1 MKLPKPSPKLNPK
14 LNEGGMQLAGPDDQP
29 VTNEFVVLCDMLKF
43 DGAKVLELGCG
54 AAEKTR
60 LIAERTDVSAIV
72 AAEVDRIQHTKNLE
86 IRDLPKV
93 TFAAFGAEAIEAPDA
108 FFDIVILF
116 KSLHHIPAALLD
128 QSFAEMFRVLRPGG
142 HVYISEPVF
151 EGELN
156 EVIRLF
162 NDEEVVRK
170 GAFAAIGRAVES
182 GQFQLV
188 EERFFRNIV
197 KLASFAQFEQGLI
210 NVTHSER
217 NVSPELLVRI
227 RERFEGLRKSEGF
240 VFEVPNRVDLLVKR

>member
-1 MKLPKPSPKLNPK
+1 MNMPKWKPS
-14 LNEGGMQLAGPDDQP
+14 GMQIAGPDDQP
-29 VTNEFVVLCDMLKF
+29 VTNECLVLGEMLRF
-43 DGAKVLELGCG
+43 DGARVLELGCG

-60 LIAERTDVSAIV
+60 LIAERTGVSAIV
-72 AAEVDRIQHTKNLE
+72 ASEVDQIQHAKNLE
-86 IRDLPKV
+86 IRALPKV
-93 TFAAFGAEAIEAPDA
+93 SFAAFGAEAIDAPDA
-108 FFDIVILF
+108 SFDIVIMF
-116 KSLHHIPAALLD
+116 QSLHHVPAALLD
-128 QSFAEMFRVLRPGG
+128 QSFAEMFRVLRSGG

-151 EGELN
+151 AGEFN

-162 NDEEVVRK
+162 NDEEVVRQ

-182 GQFQLV
+182 GRFQLV

-227 RERFEGLRKSEGF
+227 RERFESFRKPEGF
-240 VFEVPNRVDLLVKR
+240 VFEVPNRVDLLVKL

>member
-1 MKLPKPSPKLNPK
+1 MNMSKRKPS
-14 LNEGGMQLAGPDDQP
+14 GMQIAGPVDQR
-29 VTNEFVVLCDMLKF
+29 VTNEFHVLGEMLKF
-43 DGAKVLELGCG
+43 EGANVLELGCG

-60 LIAERTDVSAIV
+60 LIAERTGVSAIV
-72 AAEVDRIQHTKNLE
+72 AAEVDRIQHARNLE

-93 TFAAFGAEAIEAPDA
+93 TFAAFGAESIEALDES
-108 FFDIVILF
+108 FDIIILF
-116 KSLHHIPAALLD
+116 KSLHHVPAALLD
-128 QSFAEMFRVLRPGG
+128 QSFVEMFRVLKPGG

-151 EGELN
+151 EGEFN

-182 GQFQLV
+182 GLFQLV
-188 EERFFRNIV
+188 EERFFRNVV

-227 RERFEGLRKSEGF
+227 RDRFESFRKPEGF

>member
-1 MKLPKPSPKLNPK
+1 MNMPQRKDC
-14 LNEGGMQLAGPDDQP
+14 GMQIAGPVDQP
-29 VTNEFVVLCDMLKF
+29 VTSELVVLREMLNF
-43 DGAKVLELGCG
+43 EGARLLELGCG

-60 LIAERTDVSAIV
+60 LIAERTGISAMV
-72 AAEVDRIQHTKNLE
+72 AAEVDRIQHAKNLE

-93 TFAAFGAEAIEAPDA
+93 TFAAFGAESIEAPDES
-108 FFDIVILF
+108 FDIIILF
-116 KSLHHIPAALLD
+116 KSLHHVPAALLD
-128 QSFAEMFRVLRPGG
+128 QSFAEMFRVLKPGG

-151 EGELN
+151 EGEFN

-170 GAFAAIGRAVES
+170 GAFAAIGRAIES

-188 EERFFRNIV
+188 EERFFRNVV

-217 NVSPELLVRI
+217 NVSPALLVRI
-227 RERFEGLRKSEGF
+227 RERFESFRKPEGF

>member
-1 MKLPKPSPKLNPK
+1 MNMPQRKDC
-14 LNEGGMQLAGPDDQP
+14 GMQISGPVDQP
-29 VTNEFVVLCDMLKF
+29 VTSELVVLREMLNF
-43 DGAKVLELGCG
+43 EGARLLELGCG

-60 LIAERTDVSAIV
+60 LIAERTGISAIV
-72 AAEVDRIQHTKNLE
+72 AAEVDRIQHAKNLE

-93 TFAAFGAEAIEAPDA
+93 TFAAFGAESIEAPDES
-108 FFDIVILF
+108 FDIIILF
-116 KSLHHIPAALLD
+116 KSLHHVPAALLD
-128 QSFAEMFRVLRPGG
+128 QSFAEMFRVLKPGG

-151 EGELN
+151 EGEIN

-170 GAFAAIGRAVES
+170 GAFAAIRQAIES
-182 GQFQLV
+182 GQFELV
-188 EERFFRNIV
+188 EERFFRNVV

-217 NVSPELLVRI
+217 NVSPALLVRI
-227 RERFEGLRKSEGF
+227 RERFESFRKPEGF

>member
-1 MKLPKPSPKLNPK
+1 MNMPEPNPK
-14 LNEGGMQLAGPDDQP
+14 LSQSGMQLAGPADQS
-29 VTNEFVVLCDMLKF
+29 VINEFVVMSEMLNF

-60 LIAERTDVSAIV
+60 LIVDRTAVSAIV
-72 AAEVDRIQHTKNLE
+72 AAEVDRIQHNKNLE

-93 TFAAFGAEAIEAPDA
+93 TFAAFGAEAIEAQDA
-108 FFDIVILF
+108 SFDIVILF
-116 KSLHHIPAALLD
+116 KSLHHVPAALLD

-151 EGELN
+151 EGEIN

-197 KLASFAQFEQGLI
+197 KLTSFAQFEQGLI

-227 RERFEGLRKSEGF
+227 RERFESFRKPEGF
-240 VFEVPNRVDLLVKR
+240 VFEVPNRVDLLVKP

>member
-1 MKLPKPSPKLNPK
+1 MNMPKRNDS
-14 LNEGGMQLAGPDDQP
+14 GMQIAGPVDQP
-29 VTNEFVVLCDMLKF
+29 VTNELVVLREMLNF
-43 DGAKVLELGCG
+43 DGARLLELGCG

-60 LIAERTDVSAIV
+60 LIAERTGISTIV
-72 AAEVDRIQHTKNLE
+72 AAEVDRIQHAKNLE

-93 TFAAFGAEAIEAPDA
+93 TFAAFGAESIEAPDES
-108 FFDIVILF
+108 FDIIILF
-116 KSLHHIPAALLD
+116 KSLHHVPAALLD
-128 QSFAEMFRVLRPGG
+128 QSFTEMFRVLKPGG

-151 EGELN
+151 EGEFN

-170 GAFAAIGRAVES
+170 GAFAAIGRAIES

-188 EERFFRNIV
+188 EERFFRNVV

-227 RERFEGLRKSEGF
+227 RERFESFRKPEGF